1 MKQPI
6 RVIVADDHSAIRACV
21 HHLLSTAPHMSLV
34 GTACDA
40 GSLAELYDTCRCDVI
55 VADIGMPGANG
66 ESSAVSLLRRILRDP
81 ACPPV
86 VVLTMLRHPPVLS
99 GLLVLGVSAIV
110 DKRDTVHELIDAI
123 EAARTRTPYLSERV
137 QLVPE
142 SDDASPQP
150 RVGMLSVREWE
161 VFQFYARGFGVSQ
174 IATTL
179 GRSVKTVSTQ
189 KRNAM
194 RKLGLE
200 TDAELIG
207 YANQIGLA

>member
-1 MKQPI
+1 MKQHT

-21 HHLLSTAPHMSLV
+21 RHLLSTVAHMSLV
-34 GTACDA
+34 GTASDA
-40 GSLAELYDTCRCDVI
+40 ASLAELYDTCACDVI
-55 VADIGMPGANG
+55 VTDIGMPGANG

-99 GLLVLGVSAIV
+99 GLLVLGVTAIV

-123 EAARTRTPYLSERV
+123 EMARTRMPYLSGRV
-137 QLVPE
+137 QLGPE
-142 SDDASPQP
+142 PHDASPQP
-150 RVGMLSVREWE
+150 RVGMLSAREWE
-161 VFQFYARGFGVSQ
+161 VFRFYARGFGVTQ
-174 IATTL
+174 IAATL

-189 KRNAM
+189 KCNAM

-200 TDAELIG
+200 SDAELIG

>member
-1 MKQPI
+1 MKQHI

-21 HHLLSTAPHMSLV
+21 RHLLSTVAHMSLV
-34 GTACDA
+34 GTASDTA
-40 GSLAELYDTCRCDVI
+40 SLAELFDTCPCDVI
-55 VADIGMPGANG
+55 VTDIGMPAVNG
-66 ESSAVSLLRRILRDP
+66 ENSAVSLLRRILRDP
-81 ACPPV
+81 ACPPI

-99 GLLVLGVSAIV
+99 GLLVLGVTAIV

-123 EAARTRTPYLSERV
+123 DAARTRTPYLSERV
-137 QLVPE
+137 QIVPE
-142 SDDASPQP
+142 SDDASTQP
-150 RVGMLSVREWE
+150 RIGMLSAREWE
-161 VFQFYARGFGVSQ
+161 VFRFYARGFGVTQ
-174 IATTL
+174 IASTL

-200 TDAELIG
+200 TDAELMG